1 LASANPVP
9 EDETEDEKE
18 VAAAAHPS
26 AQAAGAPWVL
36 VKKNGTVEAVDN
48 DVRSADMAA
57 CKQSVSVSGKDKGD
71 EDGDPFSC
79 VECPWCPKAFKG
91 IQYVV
96 RHVQTKHSRNLV
108 AVASGYVAIC
118 PSII

>member
-1 LASANPVP
+1 MTSLIRQPLQGRP
-9 EDETEDEKE
+9 EPSEK
-18 VAAAAHPS
+18 
-26 AQAAGAPWVL
+26 
-36 VKKNGTVEAVDN
+36 
-48 DVRSADMAA
+48 R
-57 CKQSVSVSGKDKGD
+57 SVSGKDKGD